1 MDEGTLGIFN
11 QLLTTRLDELHH
23 DLSIVLTSREEGAGD
38 SQDPM
43 DEVDLT
49 ASRSAW
55 ENRIRMYH
63 RNRLLAFDITA
74 ALDRIRKGEFGIC
87 TDCGDPISLRR
98 LQAHPMTTVCIEC
111 KRRAEAMQRLKAA

>member
-1 MDEGTLGIFN
+1 
-11 QLLTTRLDELHH
+11 
-23 DLSIVLTSREEGAGD
+23 
-38 SQDPM
+38 M

-74 ALDRIRKGEFGIC
+74 ALDRIRKGEFR
-87 TDCGDPISLRR
+87 TLFTATES
-98 LQAHPMTTVCIEC
+98 A
-111 KRRAEAMQRLKAA
+111 

>member
-1 MDEGTLGIFN
+1 MDEGTLDIFN
-11 QLLTTRLDELHH
+11 QLLTTRLDELHR
-23 DLSIVLTSREEGAGD
+23 DLSNVLTSREEGAGD

-74 ALDRIRKGEFGIC
+74 TLDRIRKGEFGIC
-87 TDCGDPISLRR
+87 MDCGDPISLRR